1 MKKDSI
7 SQAVK
12 DKIDDVFGVCER
24 VVDYCIPDE
33 QCERPEY
40 GKDYDVFSRMSD
52 FSYDVSARICR
63 RFLPYVSEP
72 IEDCQE
78 EHCEEQDKKKRA
90 QPSLRSLK
98 EPLLKMKDQ
107 CIESVKPVVSPFSPI
122 TTPLLSL
129 IVLLFSTIRLAF
141 CTIFVDP
148 VLYIIQKLRSFIT
161 AGKHELTPDE
171 NGKVPVVSLAED
183 LYAKASNEMVE
194 LFTDA
199 DGHVSLSKFQQLCKD
214 KSVEYQ
220 QLLHDHVTAEKLQA
234 FLSDRG
240 NEVKEAM
247 GTKLEPVKKAGKE
260 GMMYY
265 QQLVDLFADEEGKF
279 SVQKIQDMAGK
290 SGNELKNVLGK
301 AKGAWEAGKKDVVE
315 KAKELNGAVHKRVE
329 KMKRQAMSSMS
340 VLVGIVALFPT
351 IGMLLTVFV
360 LSYFVDV
367 KKILPEQEDE
377 KVIVR
382 AVEENDDDI

>member
-1 MKKDSI
+1 MQTFVVAPSASGKSALTWVRLLI
-7 SQAVK
+7 EPIH
-12 DKIDDVFGVCER
+12 DKIR
-24 VVDYCIPDE
+24 
-33 QCERPEY
+33 
-40 GKDYDVFSRMSD
+40 
-52 FSYDVSARICR
+52 
-63 RFLPYVSEP
+63 
-72 IEDCQE
+72 
-78 EHCEEQDKKKRA
+78 
-90 QPSLRSLK
+90 
-98 EPLLKMKDQ
+98 
-107 CIESVKPVVSPFSPI
+107 
-122 TTPLLSL
+122 
-129 IVLLFSTIRLAF
+129 
-141 CTIFVDP
+141 
-148 VLYIIQKLRSFIT
+148 
-161 AGKHELTPDE
+161 
-171 NGKVPVVSLAED
+171 
-183 LYAKASNEMVE
+183 
-194 LFTDA
+194 
-199 DGHVSLSKFQQLCKD
+199 
-214 KSVEYQ
+214 
-220 QLLHDHVTAEKLQA
+220 
-234 FLSDRG
+234 